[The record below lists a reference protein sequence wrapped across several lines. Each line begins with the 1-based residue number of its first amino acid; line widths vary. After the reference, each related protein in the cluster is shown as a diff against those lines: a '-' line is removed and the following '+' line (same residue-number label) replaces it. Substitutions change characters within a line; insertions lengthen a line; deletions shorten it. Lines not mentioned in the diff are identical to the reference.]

1 MKRFLKTS
9 FIIIT
14 LFAAAMIAIITV
26 SLRWLK
32 VDEHTVY
39 FDDLPNHLEGLRIL
53 HISDLHS
60 DSQSRMNI
68 DIWKH
73 IDNLNFD
80 IAVITGDII
89 SDAIHLR
96 SDPTSA
102 LNPHKEGL
110 KALAQ
115 KVPTF
120 FVEGNHES
128 RYYYLFEPIMRE
140 LGITPLKNEKYS
152 LEINANNSAS
162 GHNETLQVIGTADY
176 SLMRRTNNFSTLDN
190 LFNEETPPFRLVL
203 THQPQI
209 FDRFKGNGP
218 MFVLSGHTHGGQIT
232 FFGAWAPYLT
242 FSKDITDY
250 GQRFRSGWAASRDG
264 APVYVSN
271 GTGQYMLRVFARP
284 QVILITMRSD
294 IS

>member
-218 MFVLSGHTHGGQIT
+218 MFVLSGHTHGGQIRIPFLPT
-232 FFGAWAPYLT
+232 LYAPGQGIFPKYGSGLYFHNEAIMYVSRGAGATYNFPVRFWNRPIITVLELQAE
-242 FSKDITDY
+242 SKD
-250 GQRFRSGWAASRDG
+250 
-264 APVYVSN
+264 
-271 GTGQYMLRVFARP
+271 
-284 QVILITMRSD
+284 
-294 IS
+294 